1 MRTYMWV
8 CPCCWE
14 DLGEYDA
21 IELSGDQCYYPWKC
35 YNCWA
40 RWEEWY
46 NMDFI
51 WHENV
56 RDCLL
61 DKIYEKFWM
70 TWKEILEYAKTRDD
84 LWIYDGV
91 NLLNWVVQYHHVGT
105 IEDCLDEFSHLD
117 S

>member
-8 CPCCWE
+8 CPYC
-14 DLGEYDA
+14 DGENFTYGA
-21 IELSGDQCYYPWKC
+21 IELEGDQCYFPRTC
-35 YNCWA
+35 EDCWA
-40 RWEEWY
+40 KWEEWY

-61 DKIYEKFWM
+61 EKTYEKFWM

-91 NLLNWVVQYHHVGT
+91 NLLNWVEQYHHVGT